1 MHRRWMRGT
10 NQNMNYN
17 TVYVKYDNISSYATI
32 IKKIDSNNYLVYV
45 DSLGKIIQIEKKYIK
60 DLNLYYV

>member
-1 MHRRWMRGT
+1 
-10 NQNMNYN
+10 MNYN
-17 TVYVKYDNISSYATI
+17 TVYVEYDNISSYATI

-45 DSLGKIIQIEKKYIK
+45 DSLAKIIQIEKKYIK